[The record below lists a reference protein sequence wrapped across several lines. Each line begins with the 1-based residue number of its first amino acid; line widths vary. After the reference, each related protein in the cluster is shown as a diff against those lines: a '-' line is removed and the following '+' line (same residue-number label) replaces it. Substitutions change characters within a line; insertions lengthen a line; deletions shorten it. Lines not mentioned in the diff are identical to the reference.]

1 MAAMTFSALVALT
14 ASNASLA
21 GESAAVASGI
31 LPQISSD
38 PIPVATPL
46 ATNVAGTPAAFAPL
60 GSAAMPAVSSTEMS
74 GRSSLAEMVS
84 NHGASDGLDE
94 QSKCLAGAV
103 YYESKGESL
112 SGQLA
117 VARVIINRALSGRFA
132 NSLCGVVHQPGQF
145 SFVRG
150 GSIPA
155 INTAS
160 RDWREAVAISNIAL
174 KNSWANEAEGA
185 LFFHARRVS
194 PGWRLKK
201 VASIDNHIFYR

>member
-1 MAAMTFSALVALT
+1 MTFSALVALT

-174 KNSWANEAEGA
+174 DRKS
-185 LFFHARRVS
+185 V
-194 PGWRLKK
+194 
-201 VASIDNHIFYR
+201 V